1 MPAGR
6 PAGRPEISL
15 RKSLRKSLSPAQP
28 IPCFEK
34 GPRSLLEN
42 GRFLRPHEA
51 YSFFANGPL
60 LRPYEAR
67 SSFENGPQSL
77 LENGPSSTSTPPLSV
92 SHTQTLLYKAL
103 QKSVL
108 KKKQLKLYRE
118 PYTNSSIEIPY
129 KNLNANLYTNPYA
142 NPCRFIRT
150 QISIPGTHKHVSIL
164 HLFAAQSVENAT
176 LRKSDKGVR
185 VSECTLYCMN
195 Q

>member
-28 IPCFEK
+28 TPCFEK

-42 GRFLRPHEA
+42 GRFLRPHEAYSFFTNGPLLRPKSSKGGPLSSRAGLATFFFPIKKIDFFSYEA

-77 LENGPSSTSTPPLSV
+77 LENGPSSTSTPPRALF
-92 SHTQTLLYKAL
+92 LYIFL
-103 QKSVL
+103 QKL
-108 KKKQLKLYRE
+108 KE
-118 PYTNSSIEIPY
+118 
-129 KNLNANLYTNPYA
+129 
-142 NPCRFIRT
+142 
-150 QISIPGTHKHVSIL
+150 
-164 HLFAAQSVENAT
+164 
-176 LRKSDKGVR
+176 
-185 VSECTLYCMN
+185 
-195 Q
+195 

>member
-28 IPCFEK
+28 TPCFEK

-67 SSFENGPQSL
+67 SSHLEQVRRLLTTWCEAFASQALHHTQVLTPDLYLSL
-77 LENGPSSTSTPPLSV
+77 

-103 QKSVL
+103 
-108 KKKQLKLYRE
+108 
-118 PYTNSSIEIPY
+118 
-129 KNLNANLYTNPYA
+129 
-142 NPCRFIRT
+142 
-150 QISIPGTHKHVSIL
+150 
-164 HLFAAQSVENAT
+164 
-176 LRKSDKGVR
+176 
-185 VSECTLYCMN
+185 
-195 Q
+195 

>member
-28 IPCFEK
+28 TPCFEN

-67 SSFENGPQSL
+67 SSHLEQVRRLLTTWCEAFASQALHHTQVLPSL
-77 LENGPSSTSTPPLSV
+77 SL
-92 SHTQTLLYKAL
+92 SHTHTDTPIQ
-103 QKSVL
+103 
-108 KKKQLKLYRE
+108 
-118 PYTNSSIEIPY
+118 SSIDICIEKNNLKSIENPIQIP
-129 KNLNANLYTNPYA
+129 L
-142 NPCRFIRT
+142 
-150 QISIPGTHKHVSIL
+150 
-164 HLFAAQSVENAT
+164 
-176 LRKSDKGVR
+176 
-185 VSECTLYCMN
+185 
-195 Q
+195 

>member
-28 IPCFEK
+28 TPCFEK

-51 YSFFANGPL
+51 YSFFANGPLLRPKSSKGGAFELSGWAGDLFFFPIKKIDFFSYEAYSSFANGPL

-77 LENGPSSTSTPPLSV
+77 LENGPSSTSTPPMKLDLTPLSL
-92 SHTQTLLYKAL
+92 SPSL
-103 QKSVL
+103 
-108 KKKQLKLYRE
+108 
-118 PYTNSSIEIPY
+118 
-129 KNLNANLYTNPYA
+129 
-142 NPCRFIRT
+142 C
-150 QISIPGTHKHVSIL
+150 
-164 HLFAAQSVENAT
+164 QS
-176 LRKSDKGVR
+176 L
-185 VSECTLYCMN
+185 
-195 Q
+195 